1 MRRALVTA
9 ARVVLVVVLFLAAC
23 VFSMYVVALDLA
35 WYGGN
40 P

>member
-1 MRRALVTA
+1 MKTALRIIVGI
-9 ARVVLVVVLFLAAC
+9 VLFIAAC
-23 VFSMYVVALDLA
+23 IFSMYVVALDLA